1 MQKQTELNL
10 LLNLIYNSSYGLHG
24 LLIYDSNYGLHGLI
38 WVDLILF
45 LKKLKWYYFIYIRLH
60 VDMVILCKFSGW
72 FF

>member
-38 WVDLILF
+38 
-45 LKKLKWYYFIYIRLH
+45 
-60 VDMVILCKFSGW
+60 
-72 FF
+72 